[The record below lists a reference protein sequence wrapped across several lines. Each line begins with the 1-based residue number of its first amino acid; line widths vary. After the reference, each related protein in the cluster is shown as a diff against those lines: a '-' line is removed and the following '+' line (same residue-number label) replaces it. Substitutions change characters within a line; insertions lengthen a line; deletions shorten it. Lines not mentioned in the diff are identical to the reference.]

1 METHAPRRHRK
12 VTRHPARITAPATA
26 EMVDALDRVADAAEL
41 PRAEVIRRAVE
52 RLDDAIRRS
61 CVGEEIAESY
71 RKQPQSSGED
81 AAAMAAAIAPVE
93 AESWV
98 WTEDGRCMPECAAI
112 EQGIPVASGPP
123 NQPNQQSGSA
133 PA

>member
-1 METHAPRRHRK
+1 MTAVPIPVRFNEAQIESIDRMVGQGVGETRS
-12 VTRHPARITAPATA
+12 
-26 EMVDALDRVADAAEL
+26 
-41 PRAEVIRRAVE
+41 EVIRRAVE

-81 AAAMAAAIAPVE
+81 AAAMAAAIALVE
-93 AESWV
+93 AEPWV

>member
-1 METHAPRRHRK
+1 MTAVPVPVRFNEAQIESIDRMVGQGVGETRS
-12 VTRHPARITAPATA
+12 
-26 EMVDALDRVADAAEL
+26 
-41 PRAEVIRRAVE
+41 EVIRRAVE

-61 CVGEEIAESY
+61 RVGEEIAESY

-81 AAAMAAAIAPVE
+81 AAAMAAAIALVE
-93 AESWV
+93 AEPWV
-98 WTEDGRCMPECAAI
+98 WTEDGRCMSECAAI

-123 NQPNQQSGSA
+123 NQPNPQSGSA